1 MPIKRNVII
10 TQQSLDANGFSAP
23 VDLDPAIAPF
33 NVAIQVFVP
42 AGSSI
47 ANGGYRV
54 EFTLDDLMLP
64 DGRPRVLPADVAAV
78 RWTTDPQFP
87 DGSTG
92 TITGNYFAP
101 ISAVRV
107 HSAAITGQI
116 ELKIRQGDS
125 IN

>member
-10 TQQSLDANGFSAP
+10 TAQSLDGNGFTIP
-23 VDLDPAIAPF
+23 VDLDPSIAPF
-33 NVAIQVFVP
+33 NVAIQVYVP
-42 AGSSI
+42 TGSSV
-47 ANGGYRV
+47 AAGGYRV
-54 EFTLDDLMLP
+54 EFTLDDLANA
-64 DGRPRVLPADVAAV
+64 DGSPKTAPEIANI
-78 RWTTDPQFP
+78 RWSTDPQFP

-101 ISAVRV
+101 IAAVRV
-107 HSAAITGQI
+107 HSAAITGQL